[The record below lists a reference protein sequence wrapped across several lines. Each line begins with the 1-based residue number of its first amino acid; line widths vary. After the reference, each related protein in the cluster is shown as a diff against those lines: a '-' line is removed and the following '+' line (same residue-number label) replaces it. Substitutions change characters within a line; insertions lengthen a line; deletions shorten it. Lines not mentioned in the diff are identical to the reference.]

1 MKENFQPLTEELYD
15 LAFCPREKYE
25 DLKCLAAPEDW
36 GAELNVLKS
45 YIRYL
50 YKRIARVHN
59 ENHGESYLVYQI
71 PTMLCFDTGLFTSRY
86 ESIYAVFEPNIKE
99 GKQPWYLKNFLRK
112 SDKGLENILDFPE
125 RARFYEDPSD
135 LIYDYRCPLRVNI
148 EHILGDE
155 DNLAR
160 IPLELQGDQN
170 VSLLRRV
177 FKGAVEEA
185 ENRVKANY
193 TLAIPQYYND
203 SI

>member
-125 RARFYEDPSD
+125 LALAVQKKDGYYAGRTCLTLEMAYNNAR
-135 LIYDYRCPLRVNI
+135 LIIRPEKNWI
-148 EHILGDE
+148 H
-155 DNLAR
+155 
-160 IPLELQGDQN
+160 P
-170 VSLLRRV
+170 
-177 FKGAVEEA
+177 
-185 ENRVKANY
+185 
-193 TLAIPQYYND
+193 
-203 SI
+203 